1 MDNIYLVMPAYN
13 EGKSIESVVA
23 QWYPVVEKI
32 GNDSRLLIVNDG
44 STDDTSVILAK
55 LQEKYPLLLTE
66 NRTNGGHGATIH
78 YAYRKAIE
86 AGVTYVFQTDSDG
99 QTDPNDFWVFWENR
113 KQYDFLIGLR
123 SQRQEEF
130 IRILATWVLRVL
142 LFFIFGKRIKDPN
155 TPFRLM
161 KTERLSS
168 VLKHIPENLF
178 LCNVAISAIVVK
190 WNEKSSWLPIRF
202 DERHAGVSS
211 IQLKHL
217 IPIAI
222 KAIYDFNHIR
232 KSIKNTNEE
241 KP

>member
-13 EGKSIESVVA
+13 EEKSIESVVA
-23 QWYPVVEKI
+23 QWYLVVEKI
-32 GNDSRLLIVNDG
+32 GNGSRLLIVNDG
-44 STDDTSVILAK
+44 STDDTSVILVK

-66 NRTNGGHGATIH
+66 NRTNAGHGATIH

-99 QTDPNDFWVFWENR
+99 QTNPNDFWTFWENR
-113 KQYDFLIGLR
+113 VAYDFQIGVR
-123 SQRQEEF
+123 KARQEGL
-130 IRILATWVLRVL
+130 IRIFATRILQLL
-142 LFFIFGKRIKDPN
+142 LFFMFGKWIKDAN

-168 VLKHIPENLF
+168 VLKHIPDNLF

-190 WNEKSSWLPIRF
+190 WNEKYNWLPISF

-211 IQLKHL
+211 IQLKDL

-232 KSIKNTNEE
+232 KSIKKTDEE
-241 KP
+241 RP